1 MSQSKQKVL
10 QHLGDAHSAEIALVR
25 VLQAQ
30 IALTPPGPYRSTL
43 ESHLGETRGHADRVR
58 ARMRELGAG
67 GGSPFGV
74 VPRVAKATGGQ
85 MLAVVTAPV
94 RLFRGSGSEE
104 NVLKNAKD
112 AYAAEAPESAT
123 YAALEHLARKSGD
136 ERTAKLAAEIRG
148 EEERTRERVLAEF
161 PDLTDTVFRAE
172 VEATPSNDAGTTRAA
187 DTTRTGRKAATTAVG
202 RTRRAPGAAK
212 AEGTV
217 KRAAASGATL
227 PIARYEALTA
237 EEIVNRLPQ
246 ASQIDLAAIAASEG
260 RRDGRT
266 TILDRVQAL
275 QGPEPWSGYDALTV
289 ADVQTALAGAD
300 EERRDTVRA
309 YERAHQ
315 NRIGVLKATEPELT
329 RAGSHVA
336 S

>member
-10 QHLGDAHSAEIALVR
+10 QYLGDAHSAEIALAR
-25 VLQAQ
+25 VLRAQ
-30 IALTPPGPYRSTL
+30 IAITPPGPYRSAL

-67 GGSPFGV
+67 GGNPFSV
-74 VPRVAKATGGQ
+74 IPRVAKAAGGS

-94 RLFRGSGSEE
+94 RLFHRSGSEE

-136 ERTAKLAAEIRG
+136 ELTATLAAEIRG

-161 PDLTDTVFRAE
+161 PDLTDSVFRAE
-172 VEATPSNDAGTTRAA
+172 VERTPSNDAGTTRAD
-187 DTTRTGRKAATTAVG
+187 DTARPGRKAATTTVG
-202 RTRRAPGAAK
+202 RTRRAPGAAEG
-212 AEGTV
+212 EGTV
-217 KRAAASGATL
+217 KRAAASEETV
-227 PIARYEALTA
+227 PMARYEALTA

-246 ASQIDLAAIAASEG
+246 VSQIDLAAIAAYE
-260 RRDGRT
+260 RRHDGRT
-266 TILDRVQAL
+266 TILDRVEAL

-300 EERRDTVRA
+300 EKRRNTVRA

-315 NRIGVLKATEPELT
+315 NRIGVLKAIEPELT
-329 RAGSHVA
+329 KAAHT
-336 S
+336 